1 MAASAK
7 LSEARLDIV
16 PGGRKSLTVTVRN
29 TGSVVDEF
37 SFEVLGRAAQWATVT
52 PSVIPLFPGAEGTA
66 EVTFVLPQ
74 DSAVQT
80 GEIDIAIKV
89 DSKED
94 ADGSTVEEA
103 VLVVGA
109 FVDAFA
115 ELVPRTTQGSRRGT
129 TQLALDNHGNARL
142 DASITA
148 ADPDNALKFEIDP
161 PGIVVEPGKANFA
174 NVRITPVKTFWRGPE
189 RTIPF
194 KVTANTTTAQGP
206 GVIAVDGMFI
216 QRAKLPNWVAR
227 LLGLLALALLA
238 LLLLWQFAFK
248 PVIRSAAREAAKAD
262 VQQAATEAAKQTAAA
277 VTGAGG
283 AAADPA
289 AGGKKPAGSGAGGEE
304 AGGGAAAPAGGAGGG
319 GTGGDDGRGGVSTD
333 KRIAVE
339 ASLGGNPSSAKWE
352 PAGEKQQFNLTDVV
366 LQNPRGDA
374 GLIRIKR
381 GEDILLESALENF
394 RDLDFHFV
402 APYVFKAKEPLVVE
416 VVCANVEPSG
426 PCKAAATLAGFIKAA

>member
-1 MAASAK
+1 MAASAN
-7 LSEARLDIV
+7 LSVARLDIV
-16 PGGRKSLTVTVRN
+16 PGGRKSLTITVRN

-37 SFEVLGRAAQWATVT
+37 SLEVLGRASQWATVT
-52 PSVIPLFPGAEGTA
+52 PAVIPLFPGAEGTA
-66 EVTFVLPQ
+66 EITFVLPQ
-74 DSAVQT
+74 DSSVQT
-80 GEIDIAIKV
+80 GEIDVAVKV
-89 DSKED
+89 NSKED
-94 ADGSTVEEA
+94 PDGSTVEEA
-103 VLVVGA
+103 VLAVGA

-115 ELVPRTTQGSRRGT
+115 ELVPRTTQGSRRGLT
-129 TQLALDNHGNARL
+129 ELALDNHGNARL

-148 ADPDNALKFEIDP
+148 ADPDNALKFEVDP

-174 NVRITPVKTFWRGPE
+174 KVRITPVKTFWRGPE

-194 KVTANTTTAQGP
+194 KVTANTTTAEGP
-206 GVIAVDGMFI
+206 GVLTVDGMFI
-216 QRAKLPNWVAR
+216 QRAKLPRWLAR

-277 VTGAGG
+277 VTAANGTGG
-283 AAADPA
+283 ADPSTT
-289 AGGKKPAGSGAGGEE
+289 GGKKPTGSGSGDASDSAGDATPAGS
-304 AGGGAAAPAGGAGGG
+304 GG

-339 ASLGGNPSSAKWE
+339 AALGGNPSSEKWE

-381 GEDILLESALENF
+381 GEAILLESALENF

-402 APYVFKAKEPLVVE
+402 APYAFKAKEPLVVE